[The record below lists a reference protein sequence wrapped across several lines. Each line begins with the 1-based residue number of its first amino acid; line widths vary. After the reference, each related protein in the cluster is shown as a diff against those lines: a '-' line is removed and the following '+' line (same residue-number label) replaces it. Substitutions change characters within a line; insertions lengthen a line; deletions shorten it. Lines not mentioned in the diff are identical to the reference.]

1 VSETR
6 ALRWVRRSCLGGAA
20 LFGMVALL
28 GPTVAGADS
37 TSGSS
42 RPDVFAG
49 VAAATAIHQE
59 ANGQAGIGPTSQ
71 PFYGSFPDGLSQF
84 SASGTLARASTYW
97 PGATVNGL
105 GGLLCVAGF
114 TPGCGL
120 PPFPLSAQTSGSPPD
135 VRTAPSQN
143 LGGGGAPASLTA
155 LSAAAHADPNL
166 VSTDAVDGGYTLGT
180 GGGGASSAQAG
191 QSLAAASLGFRR
203 QVAAITGS
211 REAAA
216 AVKPQASDGT
226 VAQVASSESHTKQ
239 SFAPSDPSTLVV
251 HAETQLSGVD
261 LLGGMIHVDTIQATS
276 DYQANEHGTDKHV
289 DHVTVHG
296 VTAGGQPASI
306 DQNGVTVGGSTQGGP
321 ILDAINS
328 ALQTALQTSGSQVH
342 LVGDTA
348 NPPQPI
354 GGTGCGKAEA
364 DGLLVH
370 LQADASQ
377 VPTGDLYFTDLTLGS
392 ACTAA
397 TTSAQLASDLGG
409 VGAGGGGTD
418 LGTATGP
425 TAASTGSADQGAALS
440 SSAGV
445 PGTPGSP
452 ATPGSLATSSPG
464 RRGAHAT
471 PRSGSGFFGEIVDQ
485 ALVAHRLDAVYLA
498 FTLAFAGLFLGSRLL
513 IPARLP
519 RGR

>member
-1 VSETR
+1 MSETR
-6 ALRWVRRSCLGGAA
+6 ALRRVRRSCLGGAA

-37 TSGSS
+37 TSGSA
-42 RPDVFAG
+42 RPDVFTG

-59 ANGQAGIGPTSQ
+59 TNGKSGIGPTSE
-71 PFYGSFPDGLSQF
+71 PFYGSFPDGLSQL
-84 SASGTLARASTYW
+84 SSSGTLARGSTYW
-97 PGATVNGL
+97 PGATINGL

-120 PPFPLSAQTSGSPPD
+120 PPFPLSAQTKGSPSD
-135 VRTAPSQN
+135 ARTPASQN
-143 LGGGGAPASLTA
+143 LGGGGAPVSLAA

-166 VSTDAVDGGYTLGT
+166 VSSDAVDGGYTLGT
-180 GGGGASSAQAG
+180 SGGGASSAQAG
-191 QSLAAASLGFRR
+191 QALAAASLGFRR
-203 QVAAITGS
+203 QVAAITGGPQ
-211 REAAA
+211 AASS
-216 AVKPQASDGT
+216 VKPQATDGA

-239 SFAPSDPSTLVV
+239 SFAANDPSTLVV
-251 HAETQLSGVD
+251 HADTRLAGVD
-261 LLGGMIHVDTIQATS
+261 LLGGMIHLDSILTTS
-276 DYQANEHGTDKHV
+276 DYQANDHGTDKHV

-296 VTAGGQPASI
+296 VTAGGQPATI
-306 DQNGVTVGGSTQGGP
+306 DQNGVTVGTRTQGGP

-328 ALQTALQTSGSQVH
+328 ALQTALQASGSRVH
-342 LVGDTA
+342 LVGDTS

-354 GGTGCGKAEA
+354 GGTGCGKGEA
-364 DGLLVH
+364 DGLLLH

-377 VPTGDLYFTDLTLGS
+377 VPQGDVYFTNAILGS

-397 TTSAQLASDLGG
+397 TTSAQLSSDLGG
-409 VGAGGGGTD
+409 VGAGAGGTD
-418 LGTATGP
+418 LGGSGAVLGSP
-425 TAASTGSADQGAALS
+425 TSPDQSASLS
-440 SSAGV
+440 SSTGLPGTV
-445 PGTPGSP
+445 GTPG
-452 ATPGSLATSSPG
+452 APGSLATSSSG
-464 RRGAHAT
+464 RRGTHS
-471 PRSGSGFFGEIVDQ
+471 PRGGSGFLGEIIDQ

>member
-28 GPTVAGADS
+28 GPTVAHADS
-37 TSGSS
+37 SSGSA
-42 RPDVFAG
+42 RPDVFSG
-49 VAAATAIHQE
+49 VAAATAIHE
-59 ANGQAGIGPTSQ
+59 ETNGKSGIGPTSQ

-84 SASGTLARASTYW
+84 SASGTLARGSTYW

-135 VRTAPSQN
+135 AHTAASQN
-143 LGGGGAPASLTA
+143 LGGGGAPVSLAA
-155 LSAAAHADPNL
+155 LSAAAHADQNL

-180 GGGGASSAQAG
+180 AGGGSSSAQAG
-191 QSLAAASLGFRR
+191 QALAAASLAFRR

-211 REAAA
+211 
-216 AVKPQASDGT
+216 PQASASVKPAATDGA
-226 VAQVASSESHTKQ
+226 VAQVSSSESHTKQ
-239 SFAPSDPSTLVV
+239 SFAPNDPSTLIV
-251 HAETQLSGVD
+251 HAETRLSDVD
-261 LLGGMIHVDTIQATS
+261 LLGGMIHVDSILTTS
-276 DYQANEHGTDKHV
+276 DYQANDHGTDKHV

-296 VTAGGQPASI
+296 VTAGGQPATI
-306 DQNGVTVGGSTQGGP
+306 DQNGVTVGTTTQGGP

-328 ALQTALQTSGSQVH
+328 ALQTALQASGSQVR
-342 LVGDTA
+342 LVGDTT

-364 DGLLVH
+364 DGLSLH

-377 VPTGDLYFTDLTLGS
+377 VPAGDLYFTDLTLGS

-397 TTSAQLASDLGG
+397 TTSSQLASDLGG
-409 VGAGGGGTD
+409 VGGTDVGGGGS
-418 LGTATGP
+418 
-425 TAASTGSADQGAALS
+425 STGAAGSSDQGAALAS
-440 SSAGV
+440 SSGLPAT
-445 PGTPGSP
+445 PGTP
-452 ATPGSLATSSPG
+452 ATPGSLATSAPG
-464 RRGAHAT
+464 RGATHVGSRG
-471 PRSGSGFFGEIVDQ
+471 GSGFFGEIIDQ
-485 ALVAHRLDAVYLA
+485 ALVAHRLDSVYLA
-498 FTLAFAGLFLGSRLL
+498 FTLAFAGLLLGARLL
-513 IPARLP
+513 LPARLP

>member
-1 VSETR
+1 
-6 ALRWVRRSCLGGAA
+6 
-20 LFGMVALL
+20 MVALL

-59 ANGQAGIGPTSQ
+59 TNGNSGIGPVFE
-71 PFYGSFPDGLSQF
+71 PIYGSFPDGLSQF
-84 SASGTLARASTYW
+84 SASGTLARSSTYW

-105 GGLLCVAGF
+105 GGLLCTAGF

-120 PPFPLSAQTSGSPPD
+120 PPFPLSVQTNGSPAD
-135 VRTAPSQN
+135 ARTSPSQN
-143 LGGGGAPASLTA
+143 LGGGGAPVSLTA

-166 VSTDAVDGGYTLGT
+166 ASTDAVDGGYTFGT

-211 REAAA
+211 PQAAA
-216 AVKPQASDGT
+216 AVRPQASDGAI
-226 VAQVASSESHTKQ
+226 AQVASSASHTKQ
-239 SFAPSDPSTLVV
+239 SFASNDPSTLIV
-251 HAETQLSGVD
+251 HAETRLQSID
-261 LLGGMIHVDTIQATS
+261 LLGGMIHVDSILTTS
-276 DYQANEHGTDKHV
+276 DYQANDHGTDKHV

-296 VTAGGQPASI
+296 VSAGGQPATI

-328 ALQTALQTSGSQVH
+328 ALQNALQASGSQVH
-342 LVGDTA
+342 VLGDTP
-348 NPPQPI
+348 NPAQPI
-354 GGTGCGKAEA
+354 GGTGCGKGEA
-364 DGLLVH
+364 DGLLLH

-377 VPTGDLYFTDLTLGS
+377 VPEGEVYFTNVTLGS

-397 TTSAQLASDLGG
+397 TTSGQLAADLGG
-409 VGAGGGGTD
+409 VGAGGGTD

-425 TAASTGSADQGAALS
+425 TAGSTGSGGQGAALS
-440 SSAGV
+440 SSTAV
-445 PGTPGSP
+445 PGTPGSA

-464 RRGAHAT
+464 RRGTHVT
-471 PRSGSGFFGEIVDQ
+471 PRAGPGFFGEIIDQ
-485 ALVAHRLDAVYLA
+485 ALVTHRLDAIYLA

>member
-1 VSETR
+1 
-6 ALRWVRRSCLGGAA
+6 
-20 LFGMVALL
+20 MVALL

-59 ANGQAGIGPTSQ
+59 TNGKSGIGPVFE
-71 PFYGSFPDGLSQF
+71 PIYGSFPDGLSQF
-84 SASGTLARASTYW
+84 SASGTLARSSTYW

-105 GGLLCVAGF
+105 GGLLCTAGF

-120 PPFPLSAQTSGSPPD
+120 PPFPLSVQTNGSPPD
-135 VRTAPSQN
+135 ARTSPSQN
-143 LGGGGAPASLTA
+143 LGGGGAPVSLTA
-155 LSAAAHADPNL
+155 LSAAAHADVNM
-166 VSTDAVDGGYTLGT
+166 VATDAVDGGYTFGT

-211 REAAA
+211 RQAAA
-216 AVKPQASDGT
+216 AVRPEATDGA

-251 HAETQLSGVD
+251 HAETRLSGVD
-261 LLGGMIHVDTIQATS
+261 LLGGMIHVDSILATS
-276 DYQANEHGTDKHV
+276 DYQANDHGTDHHV

-296 VTAGGQPASI
+296 VTAGGQPATV
-306 DQNGVTVGGSTQGGP
+306 DQTGVTVGGNTQGGP
-321 ILDAINS
+321 ILDAVNS
-328 ALQTALQTSGSQVH
+328 ALQNALQASGSQVH

-348 NPPQPI
+348 NPSQPV
-354 GGTGCGKAEA
+354 GGTGCGKGEA
-364 DGLLVH
+364 DGLLLH

-377 VPTGDLYFTDLTLGS
+377 VPMGDVYFTNVTLAS

-397 TTSAQLASDLGG
+397 TTSAQLADNGG
-409 VGAGGGGTD
+409 VGAVGGGTD
-418 LGTATGP
+418 LGGATGP
-425 TAASTGSADQGAALS
+425 TAGSTGSADQGAALS
-440 SSAGV
+440 N
-445 PGTPGSP
+445 GTGLMGAPGSP

-464 RRGAHAT
+464 RRGARAT
-471 PRSGSGFFGEIVDQ
+471 PGGGPGFFGEIIDQ
-485 ALVAHRLDAVYLA
+485 ALVAHRLDAMYLA

>member
-1 VSETR
+1 MSETR

-37 TSGSS
+37 ASGGA
-42 RPDVFAG
+42 RPGVFSG

-59 ANGQAGIGPTSQ
+59 TNGKAGIGPTSE
-71 PFYGSFPDGLSQF
+71 PIYSSFPDGLSQF
-84 SASGTLARASTYW
+84 SDSTLLARGSTYW

-105 GGLLCVAGF
+105 GGLLCTAGA
-114 TPGCGL
+114 TPGCGF

-135 VRTAPSQN
+135 AHTASSQN
-143 LGGGGAPASLTA
+143 LGGGGAPASLAA
-155 LSAAAHADPNL
+155 LGAAAHADPDG

-191 QSLAAASLGFRR
+191 QALAAASLGFRR
-203 QVAAITGS
+203 QVAAITHG
-211 REAAA
+211 
-216 AVKPQASDGT
+216 PQAAGSVQPTATDGT
-226 VAQVASSESHTKQ
+226 VAQVGSSESHTKQ
-239 SFAPSDPSTLVV
+239 SFAPKDPSTMVV
-251 HAETQLSGVD
+251 HAETRLAGVD
-261 LLGGMIHVDTIQATS
+261 LLGGMIHVDSILATS
-276 DYQANEHGTDKHV
+276 DYQANDHGTDKHV

-321 ILDAINS
+321 ILDSINS
-328 ALQTALQTSGSQVH
+328 ALQSALQASGSQVH
-342 LVGDTA
+342 LVGDTT

-364 DGLLVH
+364 DGLLLH

-377 VPTGDLYFTDLTLGS
+377 VPMGDLFFTDLTLAS

-409 VGAGGGGTD
+409 AGTGGTD
-418 LGTATGP
+418 VGGASGATQG
-425 TAASTGSADQGAALS
+425 ALASPDQGAALS
-440 SSAGV
+440 STSAL

-471 PRSGSGFFGEIVDQ
+471 PGGSGFIGEIIDQ
-485 ALVAHRLDAVYLA
+485 ALVTHRLDAVYLA